1 MCGTVTQKWSDLF
14 PVMAAF
20 STISAAGV
28 RKFAIFRFVVPVG
41 VVAHATA
48 LELKETESMIH
59 AEESQPLYLWPL

>member
-1 MCGTVTQKWSDLF
+1 
-14 PVMAAF
+14 MAAF

-28 RKFAIFRFVVPVG
+28 RKFAIVRFVVPVG

-59 AEESQPLYLWPL
+59 AEESQPLYL